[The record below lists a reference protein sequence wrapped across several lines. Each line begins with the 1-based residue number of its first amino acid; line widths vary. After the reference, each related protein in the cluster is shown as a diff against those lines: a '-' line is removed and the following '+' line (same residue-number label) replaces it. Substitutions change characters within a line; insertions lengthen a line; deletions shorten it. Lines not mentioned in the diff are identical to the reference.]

1 MCFIKNNARF
11 GFTFQKAI
19 CDYFKLIPSSNEAI
33 RQFNAAY
40 DKKVGREIIPLI
52 EKIFTELNLTP
63 TECVTFMSSKSNEGP
78 YNFVLS
84 GNSTLSIRTNING
97 SKVAPREVGQAGFP
111 KLNEYFGNIYGKEI
125 VDQNDIKK
133 MITGQISDVLPIF
146 FEHLFDAD
154 YILWVSYQNEKYNYD
169 LIKGDVGVDIE
180 YKNENFSFTRNYDE
194 WVESTTLKYKGTS
207 IAEIQVHKERS
218 FKFRFIMKNVMPL
231 IVSKNINNE
240 TLGIT
245 AERAVC
251 NMFNLPTPKS
261 FLNRYSVEMDAKIR
275 PTLEV
280 AFEKLPPAIKHTGD
294 EKGKRGGASKCS
306 YDFILKGDKTLSLKT
321 NTGKMVCPPEVGQP
335 TASTFYLY
343 FNHLTP
349 ENYVDEI
356 IFKKMVLENVDKMLP
371 IYINHM
377 FSSDYLLWVYKKND
391 SFDYMILDSNYA
403 KDIEWDKTKLSFTRD
418 TLEMWNE
425 STTLKYDGISIGEFQ
440 YHKNRDCYKFR
451 FNLENFIKV
460 VEGEFQNDSKV

>member
-1 MCFIKNNARF
+1 MFVWF
-11 GFTFQKAI
+11 
-19 CDYFKLIPSSNEAI
+19 YF
-33 RQFNAAY
+33 
-40 DKKVGREIIPLI
+40 
-52 EKIFTELNLTP
+52 
-63 TECVTFMSSKSNEGP
+63 
-78 YNFVLS
+78 
-84 GNSTLSIRTNING
+84 
-97 SKVAPREVGQAGFP
+97 
-111 KLNEYFGNIYGKEI
+111 
-125 VDQNDIKK
+125 
-133 MITGQISDVLPIF
+133 
-146 FEHLFDAD
+146 
-154 YILWVSYQNEKYNYD
+154 
-169 LIKGDVGVDIE
+169 
-180 YKNENFSFTRNYDE
+180 
-194 WVESTTLKYKGTS
+194 
-207 IAEIQVHKERS
+207 
-218 FKFRFIMKNVMPL
+218 
-231 IVSKNINNE
+231 
-240 TLGIT
+240 
-245 AERAVC
+245 
-251 NMFNLPTPKS
+251 
-261 FLNRYSVEMDAKIR
+261 
-275 PTLEV
+275 
-280 AFEKLPPAIKHTGD
+280 
-294 EKGKRGGASKCS
+294 
-306 YDFILKGDKTLSLKT
+306 KGDKTLSLKT